1 MKNKTIKKQLPS
13 IAIEEGAEANI
24 TGLLHNFRVMSW
36 GVFIFI
42 RYENYLIQCI
52 GNKEIFNTEE
62 LRKESYVKLS
72 GTFVSAN
79 IKNNM
84 INPNNLEIKLTSF
97 EVLNTSK
104 YEILPLEISKKEVN
118 TQLNNLFN
126 HRQLSLRNMTQKSIF
141 TISSHA
147 EMAFSN
153 SLVNLGFT
161 KINSPKIVNIGA
173 EGGSEVFS
181 LKYFEQNAF
190 LTQSPQFYKQM
201 MIPVF
206 GKVFEVNPVFRAEKF
221 NSSRHVNEYISLDIE
236 MCLENNFNELI
247 ETEAFILNEIFK
259 SLKEH
264 CAYEINLLNLE
275 LPNIENYLVLKFQ
288 EVHEIVLAEFGNN
301 YLGEND
307 LSPEEEKLICEYAK
321 NKYNTEFVFVTH
333 YPTSKRPF
341 YTKCSEENPEETLS
355 FDLLFRGIEITTGGE
370 RIHEYSKLKEKMNTL
385 NMNEEELYEYLETF
399 KYGMPKHG
407 GFGLGLERL
416 VSKIYNLENVKE
428 ASLFPRDR
436 NRLKP

>member
-1 MKNKTIKKQLPS
+1 MKNYTIKNELPS
-13 IAIEEGAEANI
+13 ITIEEGKEIEI
-24 TGLLHNFRVMSW
+24 TGLLHNFRIMSW

-42 RYENYLIQCI
+42 RCNNYLIQCI
-52 GNKEIFNTEE
+52 GNKKLFNTEE
-62 LRKESYVKLS
+62 LRKESFIKIK
-72 GTFVSAN
+72 GIFVQAN
-79 IKNNM
+79 IKNAM
-84 INPNNLEIKLTSF
+84 INPNNMEIKLSEF
-97 EVLNTSK
+97 SVLNSSE
-104 YEILPLEISKKEVN
+104 YEALPLEISKNEIKTN
-118 TQLNNLFN
+118 LNNLFN
-126 HRQLSLRNMTQKSIF
+126 YRQLSLRNAKQKAIF
-141 TISSHA
+141 TIQSEV

-153 SLVNLGFT
+153 ALIKLGFT

-201 MIPVF
+201 MVPVF
-206 GKVFEVNPVFRAEKF
+206 GQVFEVNPVFRAERF

-236 MCLENNFNELI
+236 MQLSNSFEELI
-247 ETEAFILNEIFK
+247 EVEVFVLNEIFNT
-259 SLKEH
+259 LKNNCSH
-264 CAYEINLLNLE
+264 EINLLNIE
-275 LPNIENYLVLKFQ
+275 MPNISNYIVLKFH
-288 EVHEIVLAEFGNN
+288 EVHEIVFKEFGKN
-301 YLGEND
+301 YIGEND

-341 YTKCSEENPEETLS
+341 YAKSCNKNSEETVS

-370 RIHEYSKLKEKMNTL
+370 RIHEYKELKEKMESL
-385 NMNEEELYEYLETF
+385 NMETEFFTEYLETF

-416 VSKIYNLENVKE
+416 VSKICNLENVKE